1 MSYSLSIITAARD
14 INMGCWIH
22 RYVFPRNSNLCVN
35 SLILLFKV
43 CIIASSYLLSR
54 FWYCCDYLLKRLPG
68 QTGQPVM
75 KQFQANPVLWSMSG
89 CLRNSLARF
98 WIISGTLIKC
108 VCVCGVLFFIS
119 PQIREWDLSCVVWLI
134 EFDGK
139 LGFCA
144 EVSGAGLETLEW
156 RGQTE
161 SQIQRRGAK
170 MFYYNCSVIFLHGSS
185 LFKTLQTVSK
195 AAV

>member
-108 VCVCGVLFFIS
+108 VCVWSFIFYFSTNTRVRSLLCCLADWVWWQIGLLCRSLRGRFRNSWVEGSDWVTDSKKGGKNVLLQLLSHIS
-119 PQIREWDLSCVVWLI
+119 PW
-134 EFDGK
+134 EFT
-139 LGFCA
+139 F
-144 EVSGAGLETLEW
+144 
-156 RGQTE
+156 
-161 SQIQRRGAK
+161 
-170 MFYYNCSVIFLHGSS
+170 
-185 LFKTLQTVSK
+185 
-195 AAV
+195 